1 MPCLALQYPGAVPL
15 GECVVKGKTRRET
28 VRSMGDK
35 LVRAMT
41 DAGAFRVLAV
51 DATTA
56 ANVARE
62 AHGLAA
68 DAADALSRLMSGSL
82 LIRSTI
88 HPNDRLQVTMGHNGR
103 LGDLAVDA
111 WPDGRI
117 RGRVLS
123 AANKNPKHPPV
134 GDVGVVEVAR
144 TRRGMTGSIRAQR

>member
-1 MPCLALQYPGAVPL
+1 
-15 GECVVKGKTRRET
+15 
-28 VRSMGDK
+28 MGDK

-82 LIRSTI
+82 LIRSTT
-88 HPNDRLQVTMGHNGR
+88 P
-103 LGDLAVDA
+103 
-111 WPDGRI
+111 
-117 RGRVLS
+117 
-123 AANKNPKHPPV
+123 
-134 GDVGVVEVAR
+134 E
-144 TRRGMTGSIRAQR
+144 